1 MSASVGR
8 AQTRCMNANASSARQ
23 ASRLGGA
30 ALVLTLFAAAMWF
43 AWLGWDHEYYEV
55 NGVMQGPYRPWQV
68 IGCGLSVALGAL
80 LAQLWVR
87 SAWGVLVL
95 PPAAL
100 LGFAVPW
107 TADAAASDDSGLFI
121 VGLFFLV
128 VGGGFALVTLL
139 GVTAAVQHRL
149 RRVRGAGAGASATT

>member
-1 MSASVGR
+1 MPPPSAR
-8 AQTRCMNANASSARQ
+8 AHTHPMTTNGKFARQ
-23 ASRLGGA
+23 AARLGSA

-55 NGVMQGPYRPWQV
+55 DGVAQGPYRPWQV
-68 IGCGLSVALGAL
+68 IGCALSIAVGAV
-80 LAQLWVR
+80 LAQLWAR
-87 SAWGVLVL
+87 SFWGVLVL
-95 PPAAL
+95 TPAAL

-149 RRVRGAGAGASATT
+149 RRVRGAGRGASATT